1 MMTHRVPSHEGK
13 TTGSVAG
20 QGPVGGSEGRPLVLL
35 SDDAPPPCCP
45 ARSGALALPHD
56 RAPRA
61 HVEAWPYEPAGA
73 TTLWAQWPLDEPPRG
88 QRRCARMRKLIRR
101 PFLLWRRARR
111 RDPLDDG
118 ALLARIGRG
127 DRAALALFYD
137 RHAAAAYSV
146 AVGLV
151 GETEAA
157 DAAVEE
163 AFRRV
168 WRAPGRWS
176 CVPGAL
182 PLVLLV
188 SQAVFDAR
196 HAPVDLAT

>member
-1 MMTHRVPSHEGK
+1 MTHRVPQHEGK
-13 TTGSVAG
+13 ATGGAAG
-20 QGPVGGSEGRPLVLL
+20 QGPVGCSEGRPLVLL
-35 SDDAPPPCCP
+35 SDDAPPRP
-45 ARSGALALPHD
+45 AAPGRAGGPTRLSA
-56 RAPRA
+56 APRS
-61 HVEAWPYEPAGA
+61 HVES
-73 TTLWAQWPLDEPPRG
+73 WPLDEQLLG
-88 QRRCARMRKLIRR
+88 QRRRVRMRTLLRR

-118 ALLARIGRG
+118 ALLARVGRG
-127 DRAALALFYD
+127 DRAAFALFYD
-137 RHAAAAYSV
+137 RHAVAAYGV
-146 AVGLV
+146 AVDLV

-168 WRAPGRWS
+168 WRTPQRWG

-188 SQAVFDAR
+188 SQAAFDAR
-196 HAPVDLAT
+196 HASVDPAT